1 MLSMQLHNLNLSELT
16 KAAINKSVSEELI
29 VDANVSVALFQL
41 GKQPMTYYHLDGD
54 ENYHPASLIKLFQ
67 AYLAKYTIQSNVVDF
82 AREKIAEPD
91 SFASSNHMEDVYQA
105 IEASL
110 KDSDND
116 ALSYLVDYNSGTCSG
131 PRLGEEDFVAFK
143 EARAALSE
151 FFHERGYSKSLNIP
165 GKCFS
170 FAPYGRE
177 TQLSLELGG
186 LGRNSMSVQDAV
198 QIIYAI
204 KVDFPELL
212 ESMKREIDD
221 VNDEQA
227 QFIAKGLLSYKNQIQ
242 NYYSKAGWT
251 SKVRHDVAYIKVR
264 TGEEYILAIMTKNL
278 SECVDL
284 IPAIAQSVFAVLL
297 RDD

>member
-1 MLSMQLHNLNLSELT
+1 MISMRLQNINLPELT
-16 KAAINKSVSEELI
+16 NTAIHETIPEGLEA
-29 VDANVSVALFQL
+29 DANISIALYKL
-41 GKQPMTYYHLDGD
+41 GEPPMTYYHLHGA

-67 AYLAKYTIQSNVVDF
+67 AYLAKYNIQSNVADF

-116 ALSYLVDYNSGTCSG
+116 ALSYLVDYNSGVCSG
-131 PRLGEEDFVAFK
+131 PRLDEEDFAVFK
-143 EARAALSE
+143 EARGELSE

-177 TQLSLELGG
+177 TQLSLETGG
-186 LGRNSMSVQDAV
+186 LGTNSISVQDAV
-198 QIIYAI
+198 QIMYAT

-212 ESMKREIDD
+212 ESLRRDLDD
-221 VNDEQA
+221 TEDEQV
-227 QFIAKGLLSYKNQIQ
+227 QFIATGLRCYSDQIEA
-242 NYYSKAGWT
+242 YYSKAGWT
-251 SKVRHDVAYIKVR
+251 SRVRHDVAYIK
-264 TGEEYILAIMTKNL
+264 TSKTEEYILAIMTKNL
-278 SECVDL
+278 SECTDL
-284 IPAIAQSVFAVLL
+284 IPEIAERVIGSLFK
-297 RDD
+297 D

>member
-1 MLSMQLHNLNLSELT
+1 MQLQNLNLKDLIN
-16 KAAINKSVSEELI
+16 AAIQQTVPEQLDA
-29 VDANVSVALFQL
+29 DANVSLALFKL
-41 GKQPMTYYHLDGD
+41 GALPMTYYHLHGD

-91 SFASSNHMEDVYQA
+91 SFASLNHMEDVYQA

-131 PRLGEEDFVAFK
+131 PRLGEEDFAAFK
-143 EARAALSE
+143 EARGALSE
-151 FFHERGYSKSLNIP
+151 FFHERGYTKSLNIP

-212 ESMKREIDD
+212 ELMKRELDD
-221 VNDEQA
+221 TEDEQT
-227 QFIAKGLLSYKNQIQ
+227 QFIAKGLRDYKNQIKA
-242 NYYSKAGWT
+242 YYSKAGWT
-251 SKVRHDVAYIKVR
+251 SKVRHDVAYLKMQ
-264 TGEEYILAIMTKNL
+264 TGEEFILAIMTKNL

-284 IPAIAQSVFAVLL
+284 IPAIAQSVFAALL
-297 RDD
+297 RDV